1 MYLEDSC
8 YDRFERRIAACEEN
22 GASVLASRITALETP
37 VASVGSALPT
47 DLNTAL
53 VLGLLTAVAPA
64 LNSTNN
70 RVNSIAS
77 RVNAIQSAMVS
88 KGLMAA

>member
-8 YDRFERRIAACEEN
+8 YDRFERRIVACEEN
-22 GASVLASRITALETP
+22 DASALASRITALETP

-47 DLNTAL
+47 DLNTSL

-64 LNSTNN
+64 MNSTNN
-70 RVNSIAS
+70 RVNAIAS
-77 RVNAIQSAMVS
+77 RVNAIQSAMVN